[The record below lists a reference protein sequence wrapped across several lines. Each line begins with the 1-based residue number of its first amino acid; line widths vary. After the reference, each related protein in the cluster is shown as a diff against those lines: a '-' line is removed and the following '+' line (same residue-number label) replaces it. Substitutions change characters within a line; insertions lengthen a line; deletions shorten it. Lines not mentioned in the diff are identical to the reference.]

1 LKYEIES
8 HQVSH
13 PCLTW
18 ALMFFQKGYEGMLT
32 GGDCIKELSWQA
44 VSGIIE
50 KVQFF
55 IHLSAS

>member
-1 LKYEIES
+1 
-8 HQVSH
+8 
-13 PCLTW
+13 
-18 ALMFFQKGYEGMLT
+18 MFFLKGYEGMLT